1 MCLVV
6 GFKLGY
12 LVHWPYQLLSQM
24 CLAVGFKLGYW
35 CIDLTSLFVFACCSE
50 GGFFNAIMSFP
61 SNYPNSPPSVR
72 FTSEIWHPNGEYLS
86 SVFEFLNIVISLSLS
101 LSWTNVLNLSK
112 LQFTQMEIKV
122 CISILHPPG
131 DDPNGYERASERW
144 SPVHT
149 VCFDFSKCCFPCFTL
164 YIFSP
169 LLWIEFL
176 LIHYIFVFSL
186 GLDLVII
193 NSSTLTAF

>member
-112 LQFTQMEIKV
+112 LQFTQMERFAFQFFIPLV
-122 CISILHPPG
+122 MIQMAMSEQANVGVQSIQYVLIFQ
-131 DDPNGYERASERW
+131 NVAFLV
-144 SPVHT
+144 SP
-149 VCFDFSKCCFPCFTL
+149 
-164 YIFSP
+164 YIFLAHYYELNSY
-169 LLWIEFL
+169 LFIISLFFHL
-176 LIHYIFVFSL
+176 VLI
-186 GLDLVII
+186 
-193 NSSTLTAF
+193 